1 MSVFRK
7 ITRALH
13 LGGRDWIFFLLSL
26 LLSFGIWLMHNLGL
40 EYSGQIAVPIRAS
53 SNIDGHSREST
64 TPATVI
70 AVCRTTGSNFL
81 RSSLPR
87 RREVQVMIDKADLR
101 HSQGDEYVLYGST
114 LNNYVK
120 PFFGDGVSVEAFISD
135 TLKFIFPKENFK
147 KVPVEVSQ
155 ELTFTPQYMAT
166 STLKLEPDSVYVYG
180 DDMHIGNLTM
190 VATTPLRVNNIKRDL
205 HGVLKIRKIAGVRF
219 SIDEVTYNLPVS
231 RYIEIRTSVPVTMR
245 SLPEGKSVR
254 IYPSTA
260 DVTFRCMFP
269 IINDPVGKV
278 GIYVDYEDF
287 VNSQSGRCSPRHD
300 PLPQGVIDCT
310 VLPEVFECLSM
321 R

>member
-7 ITRALH
+7 IARTLH
-13 LGGRDWIFFLLSL
+13 LGGRDWIFFVLAL
-26 LLSFGIWLMHNLGL
+26 LLSFGIWLIHNLGL
-40 EYSGQIAVPIRAS
+40 EYSGQMVVPIRVS
-53 SNIDGHSREST
+53 SNIDAHSREST
-64 TPATVI
+64 TPATVV
-70 AVCRTTGSNFL
+70 AVCHTTGYNFIRSAL
-81 RSSLPR
+81 RR
-87 RREVQVMIDKADLR
+87 NEVPVMIDKADLR
-101 HSQGDEYVLYGST
+101 HSRGDEYVIYGST

-147 KVPVEVSQ
+147 KVPVEVIQ

-180 DDMHIGNLTM
+180 DDMHIGNVTK
-190 VATTPLRVNNIKRDL
+190 VATSPLRVSDIKRDL

-231 RYIEIRTSVPVTMR
+231 RYIEIRTSLPVTMR

-254 IYPSTA
+254 IYPATA

-269 IINDPVGKV
+269 IITDPVGKV
-278 GIYVDYEDF
+278 GIYVDYDDF
-287 VNSQSGRCSPRHD
+287 VNSQSGRCSPRYD
-300 PLPQGVIDCT
+300 ALPQGVIDCT
-310 VLPEVFECLSM
+310 VLPEVFECLAS